1 MNWNLHHVTIEMQ
14 RNKKRKWQNPCH
26 SSNTTFCTPS
36 QQSIGTRHPAAVVV
50 KPHLPFWVRTSW
62 PVCRSPKISRFCDIL
77 HTLKN
82 PKPDCLLPGNKQ
94 GTSSSWYEATSYL
107 VYGEEQA
114 TWSSLRPVGTDSSL
128 FAFFPLL
135 SQEVLTLNLT
145 PSPLSRVTRQET
157 LTLILTRALLPY
169 LNGSF
174 TIINC
179 FGKCPI
185 FWFLQ
190 EKKKKKA

>member
-1 MNWNLHHVTIEMQ
+1 MNWNSHHVTIEMQ

-36 QQSIGTRHPAAVVV
+36 QQPIGTRHPAAVVA

-94 GTSSSWYEATSYL
+94 GSSSSWYEATSYL
-107 VYGEEQA
+107 VYYEEQDLKL
-114 TWSSLRPVGTDSSL
+114 SSSGRNRDSSL
-128 FAFFPLL
+128 FAFFPLV
-135 SQEVLTLNLT
+135 SQEVLTLTLT
-145 PSPLSRVTRQET
+145 PSPLSLSCHKTRNPNPNPNQGVTT
-157 LTLILTRALLPY
+157 LPQ
-169 LNGSF
+169 
-174 TIINC
+174 
-179 FGKCPI
+179 
-185 FWFLQ
+185 W
-190 EKKKKKA
+190 